1 MSKNNRSDTF
11 VANLKDFRKPKIIA
25 ITGML
30 LALYL
35 VVYSLNIQISPVIEF
50 RFGYLVLCLAGF
62 TGGPL
67 MGLAVGLLGDIISMI
82 ILAGKS
88 SLPFFFGFTLSYAV
102 LGLGAGF
109 IFFNSHLNTIRI
121 GLASLL
127 EFIVSITLNTLWL
140 SILRG
145 TSFKVELLI
154 RLPKSSIMLFINAI
168 ILYVFMNS
176 IAVAL
181 KKVIYST

>member
-1 MSKNNRSDTF
+1 MSKNKRSETF
-11 VANLKDFRKPKIIA
+11 VASLKDFKKPKIIT

-35 VVYSLNIQISPVIEF
+35 VVYSQNIQISPVVEF

-67 MGLAVGLLGDIISMI
+67 MGLVVGLLGDIISMM

-88 SLPFFFGFTLSYAV
+88 SLPFFFGFTLSYAI

-109 IFFNSHLNTIRI
+109 IFFNSHLNTLRI
-121 GLASLL
+121 VFASLL

-145 TSFKVELLI
+145 TSFKLEFLV
-154 RLPKSSIMLFINAI
+154 RLPKSFVMLFINAI
-168 ILYVFMNS
+168 ILYIFMNS
-176 IAVAL
+176 IALAL